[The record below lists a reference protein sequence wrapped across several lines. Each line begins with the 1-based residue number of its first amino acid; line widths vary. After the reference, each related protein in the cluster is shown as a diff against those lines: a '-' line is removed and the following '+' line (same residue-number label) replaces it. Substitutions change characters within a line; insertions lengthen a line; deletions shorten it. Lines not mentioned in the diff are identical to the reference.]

1 MKRTHTRQPKPGN
14 LMKLQLIS
22 LFVLLAFFSKT
33 VGQTNDSI
41 QRHKDK
47 TKKGWN
53 FGALPSVAFDSDL
66 GFQYGI
72 LTNIYNYGDGS
83 VYPRYKHSIYLEW
96 ARTTKG
102 TGKNQL
108 LYDSEYLI
116 PHIRLTAEVNYLT
129 DKALDFYGFNGYN
142 AFYDPELAT
151 PGSPTYVS
159 KMYYRLERKLIRI
172 KFDFQGNITDKRLR
186 WLVGYTLFNVKI
198 KSVDIEA
205 LNKGKNQNDLLP
217 DTSLLY
223 DKYVEWGIIPQN
235 QKNGGITN
243 LLKFGIIY
251 DTRDNEPNP
260 MKGIWTEALILTSPS
275 FLGNN
280 FSYSKFVINHRQYFT
295 IRKDVLNL
303 AFRISYQDKIGGK
316 MPFYMLPFI
325 FSSNQI
331 RDGLGGAKTLRG
343 IARNRVMGEGVL
355 FGNLELRWKF
365 FRRVMFNQ
373 NFYLALAP
381 FIDLGTVTRKYDFQ
395 TSSIEAQKYLNQGGA
410 EKFHQSY
417 GIGIY
422 GAMNQNFVAAINY
435 GIAANKND
443 GTNGLYIGLDFLF

>member
-1 MKRTHTRQPKPGN
+1 
-14 LMKLQLIS
+14 MKLPLIT
-22 LFVLLAFFSKT
+22 LFFFLAFISKT
-33 VGQTNDSI
+33 IGQTNDST
-41 QRHKDK
+41 QRHKEK

-83 VYPRYKHSIYLEW
+83 SYPRYKHSIYLEW
-96 ARTTKG
+96 ARTTNG

-116 PHIRLTAEVNYLT
+116 PHIRLTAEASYLT

-142 AFYDPELAT
+142 AFYNTELVM
-151 PGSPTYVS
+151 PGSPAYVS
-159 KMYYRLERKLIRI
+159 KMYYRLERKLTRI
-172 KFDFQGNITDKRLR
+172 KLDFQGNITDKKLR
-186 WLVGYTLFNVKI
+186 WLIGYTLFNVKI
-198 KSVDIEA
+198 KSVDIDA
-205 LNKGKNQNDLLP
+205 LNKGRNQNNLLP

-223 DKYVEWGIIPQN
+223 DNYVAWGIIPQN
-235 QKNGGITN
+235 QKNGGTTN
-243 LLKFGIIY
+243 LLKIGIVY

-280 FSYSKFVINHRQYFT
+280 FAYSKFVINHRQYFT
-295 IRKDVLNL
+295 IHKDILNL
-303 AFRISYQDKIGGK
+303 ACRISYQDKIGGK

-343 IARNRVMGEGVL
+343 IARNRVLGEGLL

-373 NFYLALAP
+373 NIYLALVGFTDA
-381 FIDLGTVTRKYDFQ
+381 GMVTRKYDFQ
-395 TSSIEAQKYLNQGGA
+395 TNNPDALKYLNLGDT

-417 GIGIY
+417 GLGFY
-422 GAMNQNFVAAINY
+422 GAMNQNFVVSVNY
-435 GIAANKND
+435 GMAVNKND

>member
-1 MKRTHTRQPKPGN
+1 MKQPF
-14 LMKLQLIS
+14 IS
-22 LFVLLAFFSKT
+22 LFLLLSFFST
-33 VGQTNDSI
+33 RTFGQAGDSTK
-41 QRHKDK
+41 RHTEKI
-47 TKKGWN
+47 KKGWN

-66 GFQYGI
+66 GFQYGV

-83 VYPRYKHSIYLEW
+83 SYPKYRHSIYLEW

-116 PHIRLTAEVNYLT
+116 PHIRLTAEASYLT

-142 AFYDPELAT
+142 SFYNPDLAT
-151 PGSPTYVS
+151 QGTPDYIS
-159 KMYYRLERKLIRI
+159 KMYYRLERKMTRI
-172 KFDFQGNITDKRLR
+172 KFDFQGNITDKKLR
-186 WLVGYTLFNVKI
+186 WLIGYTMFNVKI
-198 KSVDIEA
+198 KSVDIAA
-205 LNKGKNQNDLLP
+205 LNKGRNQNDLLP

-223 DKYVEWGIIPQN
+223 DKYIDWGIIPQN
-235 QKNGGITN
+235 QKNGGTTN
-243 LLKFGIIY
+243 LLKFGLVY

-260 MKGIWTEALILTSPS
+260 MIGMWTEALVLVSPS
-275 FLGNN
+275 FLGNQ
-280 FSYSKFVINHRQYFT
+280 FTYSKIVINHRQYFT
-295 IRKDVLNL
+295 LHKDVLNL
-303 AFRISYQDKIGGK
+303 AFRVSYQDKIGGK

-343 IARNRVMGEGVL
+343 IARNRVMGEGVV
-355 FGNLELRWKF
+355 FGNLEMRWKF
-365 FRRVMFNQ
+365 FRREIFNQ

-381 FIDLGTVTRKYDFQ
+381 FIDVGRVTRKYDFQ
-395 TSSIEAQKYLNQGGA
+395 TNDPEAAAYLKLGSP
-410 EKFHQSY
+410 EKFHKSF
-417 GIGIY
+417 GLGFY

-435 GIAANKND
+435 GMSMDKND

>member
-1 MKRTHTRQPKPGN
+1 
-14 LMKLQLIS
+14 MKLPLIT
-22 LFVLLAFFSKT
+22 LFFFLAFISKT
-33 VGQTNDSI
+33 IGQTNDST
-41 QRHKDK
+41 QRHKEK

-83 VYPRYKHSIYLEW
+83 SYPRYKHSIYLEW
-96 ARTTKG
+96 ARTTNG

-116 PHIRLTAEVNYLT
+116 PHIRLTAEASYLT

-142 AFYDPELAT
+142 AFYNTELVM
-151 PGSPTYVS
+151 PGSPAYVS
-159 KMYYRLERKLIRI
+159 KMYYRLERKSTRI
-172 KFDFQGNITDKRLR
+172 KLDFQGNITDKKLR
-186 WLVGYTLFNVKI
+186 WLIGYTLFNVKI
-198 KSVDIEA
+198 KSVDIDA
-205 LNKGKNQNDLLP
+205 LNKGRNQNNLLP

-223 DKYVEWGIIPQN
+223 DNYVAWGIIPQN
-235 QKNGGITN
+235 QKNGGTTN
-243 LLKFGIIY
+243 LLKIGIVY

-280 FSYSKFVINHRQYFT
+280 FAYSKFVINHRQYFT
-295 IRKDVLNL
+295 IHKDILNL
-303 AFRISYQDKIGGK
+303 ACRISYQDKIGGK

-343 IARNRVMGEGVL
+343 IARNRVLGEGLL

-373 NFYLALAP
+373 NIYLALVGFTDA
-381 FIDLGTVTRKYDFQ
+381 GMVTRKYDFQ
-395 TSSIEAQKYLNQGGA
+395 TNNPDALKYLNLGDT

-417 GIGIY
+417 GLGFY
-422 GAMNQNFVAAINY
+422 GAMNQNFVVSVNY
-435 GIAANKND
+435 GMAVNKND

>member
-1 MKRTHTRQPKPGN
+1 
-14 LMKLQLIS
+14 MKLPLIT
-22 LFVLLAFFSKT
+22 LFFFLAFISKT
-33 VGQTNDSI
+33 IGQTNDST
-41 QRHKDK
+41 QRHKEK

-83 VYPRYKHSIYLEW
+83 SYPRYKHSIYLEW
-96 ARTTKG
+96 ARTTNG

-116 PHIRLTAEVNYLT
+116 PHIRLTAEASYLT

-142 AFYDPELAT
+142 AFYDPELVM
-151 PGSPTYVS
+151 PGSPAYVS
-159 KMYYRLERKLIRI
+159 KMYYRLERKSTRI
-172 KFDFQGNITDKRLR
+172 KLDFQGNITDKKLR
-186 WLVGYTLFNVKI
+186 WLIGYTLFNVKI
-198 KSVDIEA
+198 KSVDIDA
-205 LNKGKNQNDLLP
+205 LNKGRNQNNLLP

-223 DKYVEWGIIPQN
+223 DNYVAWGIIPQN
-235 QKNGGITN
+235 QKNGGTTN
-243 LLKFGIIY
+243 LLKIGIVY

-280 FSYSKFVINHRQYFT
+280 FAYSKFVINHRQYFT
-295 IRKDVLNL
+295 IHKDILNL
-303 AFRISYQDKIGGK
+303 ACRISYQDKIGGK

-343 IARNRVMGEGVL
+343 IARNRVLGEGLL

-373 NFYLALAP
+373 NIYLALVGFTDA
-381 FIDLGTVTRKYDFQ
+381 GMVTRKYDFQ
-395 TSSIEAQKYLNQGGA
+395 TNNPDALKYLNLGDT

-417 GIGIY
+417 GLGFY
-422 GAMNQNFVAAINY
+422 GAMNQNFVVSVNY
-435 GIAANKND
+435 GMAVNKND

>member
-1 MKRTHTRQPKPGN
+1 
-14 LMKLQLIS
+14 MKLQLIT
-22 LFVLLAFFSKT
+22 LIFFLAFFTKT
-33 VGQTNDSI
+33 IGQTNDST
-41 QRHKDK
+41 QRHKEK
-47 TKKGWN
+47 NKKGWN

-83 VYPRYKHSIYLEW
+83 SYPRYKHSIYLEW
-96 ARTTKG
+96 ARTTNG

-116 PHIRLTAEVNYLT
+116 PHIRLTAEASYLT

-142 AFYDPELAT
+142 AFYNPELVM
-151 PGSPTYVS
+151 PGSPAYVS
-159 KMYYRLERKLIRI
+159 KMYYRLERKLTRI
-172 KFDFQGNITDKRLR
+172 KFDFQGNITDKKLR
-186 WLVGYTLFNVKI
+186 WLIGYSLFNVKI
-198 KSVDIEA
+198 KSVDINA
-205 LNKGKNQNDLLP
+205 LNKGRKQNNLLP

-223 DKYVEWGIIPQN
+223 DNYVAWGIIPEN
-235 QKNGGITN
+235 QKNGGTTN
-243 LLKFGIIY
+243 LLKIGIVY

-280 FSYSKFVINHRQYFT
+280 FAYSKFVINHRQYFT
-295 IRKDVLNL
+295 IHKDILNL
-303 AFRISYQDKIGGK
+303 ACRISYQDKIGGK

-343 IARNRVMGEGVL
+343 IARNRVLGEGLL
-355 FGNLELRWKF
+355 FGNIELRWKF
-365 FRRVMFNQ
+365 FRRVIFNQ
-373 NFYLALAP
+373 NIYLALVGFTDA
-381 FIDLGTVTRKYDFQ
+381 GMVTRKFDFQ
-395 TSSIEAQKYLNQGGA
+395 TNNPDAIKYLNLGTT

-417 GIGIY
+417 GLGFY
-422 GAMNQNFVAAINY
+422 GAMNQNFVVSVNY
-435 GIAANKND
+435 GMAVNKND
-443 GTNGLYIGLDFLF
+443 GINGLYIGLDFLF

>member
-1 MKRTHTRQPKPGN
+1 
-14 LMKLQLIS
+14 MKLPLIT
-22 LFVLLAFFSKT
+22 LFFFLAFISKT
-33 VGQTNDSI
+33 IGQTNDST

-83 VYPRYKHSIYLEW
+83 SYPRYKHSIYLEW
-96 ARTTKG
+96 ARTTNG

-116 PHIRLTAEVNYLT
+116 PHIRLTAEASYLT

-142 AFYDPELAT
+142 AFYNSELVM
-151 PGSPTYVS
+151 PGSPAYVS
-159 KMYYRLERKLIRI
+159 KMYYRLERKLTRI
-172 KFDFQGNITDKRLR
+172 KLDFQGNITDKKFR
-186 WLVGYTLFNVKI
+186 WLIGYTLFNVKI
-198 KSVDIEA
+198 KSVDIDA
-205 LNKGKNQNDLLP
+205 LNKGRNQNNLLP

-223 DKYVEWGIIPQN
+223 DNYVAWGIIPQN
-235 QKNGGITN
+235 QKNGGTTN
-243 LLKFGIIY
+243 LLKFGIVY

-275 FLGNN
+275 FIGNN
-280 FSYSKFVINHRQYFT
+280 FAYSKFVINHRQYFT
-295 IRKDVLNL
+295 IHKDILNL
-303 AFRISYQDKIGGK
+303 ACRISYQDKIGGK

-343 IARNRVMGEGVL
+343 IARNRVLGEGLL

-373 NFYLALAP
+373 NIYLALVGFTDA
-381 FIDLGTVTRKYDFQ
+381 GMVTRKYDFQ
-395 TSSIEAQKYLNQGGA
+395 TNNPDALKYINLGDT

-417 GIGIY
+417 GLGFY
-422 GAMNQNFVAAINY
+422 GAMNQNFVVSVNY
-435 GIAANKND
+435 GMAVNKND